1 MQSHL
6 LQKTRCRQHPT
17 ASSRRRPGQPA
28 NHETAVAAARRT
40 HFEVRRT
47 TLLLHR
53 PSLCISVT
61 TTAMSDWAPYQSTDP
76 EAQRSSLRSPPPGS
90 SFFGGSSSPPPPQS
104 HVHNPWGD
112 SRSYSPSNV
121 IQPESNAVASGSN
134 AGAGAGAVTGFG
146 SNREFVNQFE
156 TSLPIRLD
164 VEAAL
169 AYILLPPA
177 GGVLLLLLEHNSD
190 YVRFHAWQSA
200 LLFTGMFILH
210 IIFSWSGF
218 FSWLLFFGDLSLIV
232 YLSVRAYSDAD
243 TLDRFEIPYVGAWAS
258 SFVDEE

>member
-1 MQSHL
+1 
-6 LQKTRCRQHPT
+6 
-17 ASSRRRPGQPA
+17 
-28 NHETAVAAARRT
+28 
-40 HFEVRRT
+40 
-47 TLLLHR
+47 
-53 PSLCISVT
+53 
-61 TTAMSDWAPYQSTDP
+61 MSDWAPYQSTDP
-76 EAQRSSLRSPPPGS
+76 EAQRSVLRSPPPGS
-90 SFFGGSSSPPPPQS
+90 SFFGGNSSPPQQNNS
-104 HVHNPWGD
+104 HNPWGD

-121 IQPESNAVASGSN
+121 IQPEDNAVASSS
-134 AGAGAGAVTGFG
+134 GAAATGFG
-146 SNREFVNQFE
+146 SSREFVNQFE

-200 LLFTGMFILH
+200 LLFTGMFVLH
-210 IIFSWSGF
+210 ILFAWSGF
-218 FSWLLFFGDLSLIV
+218 FSWLLFFCDLALIV

-243 TLDRFEIPYVGAWAS
+243 TLDRFEIPYIGAWAS